1 MKSKKKSWPKIGFKG
16 EWAQTL
22 HKFLSKQQDVLP
34 PGWLTADSALKKM
47 GLSGAVCSQR
57 NKLLKRICDAGFI
70 EKKDF
75 RIFDS
80 TGRRI
85 TPITHYKL
93 VKTP

>member
-1 MKSKKKSWPKIGFKG
+1 MKSKNKSWAKIGFKG

-93 VKTP
+93 VKSP